1 MDEFTKII
9 LSGILM
15 IQWVQLGLIIARSW
29 DKESR
34 QDKSI
39 TGVLTRF
46 SILILSIIAIVIII
60 YSLKFIWT
68 Y

>member
-15 IQWVQLGLIIARSW
+15 IQWVQLGLIIVRSW

>member
-9 LSGILM
+9 LSGTLM

>member
-15 IQWVQLGLIIARSW
+15 IQWGQLGLIIARSW

-34 QDKSI
+34 QNKSI

>member
-34 QDKSI
+34 KDKSM
-39 TGVLTRF
+39 TGVVIKL
-46 SILILSIIAIVIII
+46 SILILSAIAISIIVWA
-60 YSLKFIWT
+60 LNFIWT

>member
-15 IQWVQLGLIIARSW
+15 IQWGQLGLIIARSW

-46 SILILSIIAIVIII
+46 SIP
-60 YSLKFIWT
+60 Y
-68 Y
+68 

>member
-9 LSGILM
+9 LSGTLM

-39 TGVLTRF
+39 TGVLTMVV
-46 SILILSIIAIVIII
+46 SGTTMKNHWKLE
-60 YSLKFIWT
+60 YKKH
-68 Y
+68 

>member
-15 IQWVQLGLIIARSW
+15 IQWVQLGLIIVRSW

-39 TGVLTRF
+39 TGILTRF

>member
-15 IQWVQLGLIIARSW
+15 IQWGQLGLIIARSW

>member
-9 LSGILM
+9 LSGILIM
-15 IQWVQLGLIIARSW
+15 EWIRLGLVIANDW

-34 QDKSI
+34 KGKDMKMVAI
-39 TGVLTRF
+39 RICVF
-46 SILILSIIAIVIII
+46 ILMTIAIYIII
-60 YSLKFIWT
+60 GALKFIWT

>member
-9 LSGILM
+9 LSGTLM

-34 QDKSI
+34 HDKSI

-60 YSLKFIWT
+60 YALKFIWT

>member
-9 LSGILM
+9 LSVILM

-34 QDKSI
+34 QDKST
-39 TGVLTRF
+39 TGVIMRF
-46 SILILSIIAIVIII
+46 SVLILSAIAISIIVWA
-60 YSLKFIWT
+60 LNFIWT

>member
-15 IQWVQLGLIIARSW
+15 IQWVQLGLIIARRW

-60 YSLKFIWT
+60 YALKFIWT

>member
-9 LSGILM
+9 LSGTLM

-39 TGVLTRF
+39 TGVLTMVV
-46 SILILSIIAIVIII
+46 SGTPMKKHWKLE
-60 YSLKFIWT
+60 YKKH
-68 Y
+68 

>member
-9 LSGILM
+9 LSGILIM
-15 IQWVQLGLIIARSW
+15 EWIRLGLVIANDW

-34 QDKSI
+34 KGKDMKMVAIRIS
-39 TGVLTRF
+39 VF
-46 SILILSIIAIVIII
+46 ILMTIATYIII
-60 YSLKFIWT
+60 GALKFIWT

>member
-15 IQWVQLGLIIARSW
+15 IQWGQLGLIIARSW

-60 YSLKFIWT
+60 YALKFIWT